1 MPRRPLIVFDVNE
14 TLLDIDILEPL
25 FARIFGAPGRM
36 REWFAQLILYSE
48 TLSLAGPYVPFGTLG
63 GGVLQM
69 LGQIHEVAITDDHV
83 RELGRLMTDMPVHP
97 DVAFGL
103 TILRDAGFSIATLT
117 NSPAGPGP
125 DALDRAGLGAMFE
138 RRFTVD
144 TVRRFKPAPATY
156 RLVGEAMDA
165 VADDTWLIAA
175 HVWDTIGAQAFGWNA
190 ALVTRGV
197 NAPLILDGVPQ
208 PTLIARDV
216 DEAARAIVTRR

>member
-1 MPRRPLIVFDVNE
+1 MLRRPLIVFDVNE

-25 FARIFGAPGRM
+25 FARIFGVPGRM

-63 GGVLQM
+63 GGVLRM

-83 RELGRLMTDMPVHP
+83 RDLGSLMTDMPVHP
-97 DVAFGL
+97 DVASGL
-103 TILRDAGFSIATLT
+103 TVFRDAGFSIVTLT

-156 RLVGEAMDA
+156 RLVAEAMDA
-165 VADDTWLIAA
+165 VPADTWLIAA
-175 HVWDTIGAQAFGWNA
+175 HAWDTIGAQSFGWNA
-190 ALVTRGV
+190 ALVTRGI
-197 NAPLILDGVPQ
+197 NAPLILDGVPR
-208 PTLIARDV
+208 PTLIAQDV
-216 DEAARAIVTRR
+216 DEAARAIVTLR